1 MSLRVFAKPFEG
13 VRDGEIYPSQFSKG
27 DECPPE
33 LVAGALSL
41 GALERSIDEM
51 TVPQLKGAL
60 DDLKIAYA
68 QNAKKEELVEQ
79 LKAAEQP
86 KAAEAN

>member
-1 MSLRVFAKPFEG
+1 MSLRVFAKTFEG

-33 LVAGALSL
+33 LVPGALAL

-51 TVPQLKGAL
+51 TVPQLKAAL
-60 DDLKIAYA
+60 DDLKIDYA
-68 QNAKKEELVEQ
+68 QSAKKEDLVEQ
-79 LKAAEQP
+79 LKAAE
-86 KAAEAN
+86 AS